1 MSAVNNSAND
11 IDKRKTLCY
20 NICGV
25 TKRWRSLPPQ
35 EEVKVSFTFLLIMEG
50 GMSVNNYITFEM
62 LMDFC
67 TLLVAIIALFVGIY
81 NKKR

>member
-1 MSAVNNSAND
+1 MTNGKLYAIIFVE
-11 IDKRKTLCY
+11 
-20 NICGV
+20 
-25 TKRWRSLPPQ
+25 LPNGGGRFLLE